1 MTGGRAEDNIQLHLL
16 HPGDRRS
23 GVHLLRSSLLVL
35 MNSEECESVFSK
47 YCVREGLLQL
57 RNTILQMGSIY
68 TQTHKQ
74 DRKAILGSEHFSLRM
89 ASIAS
94 SELSSSRTSVP
105 PSHVPHV
112 HLRENSN
119 SGTPVL
125 PEVFFIIENGF

>member
-1 MTGGRAEDNIQLHLL
+1 MRASFLNIVRVDED
-16 HPGDRRS
+16 
-23 GVHLLRSSLLVL
+23 
-35 MNSEECESVFSK
+35 
-47 YCVREGLLQL
+47 LLQL
-57 RNTILQMGSIY
+57 RNTILLNTGSIY

-105 PSHVPHV
+105 PMHCNGGPPSPVPHA

-119 SGTPVL
+119 GVL
-125 PEVFFIIENGF
+125 PVRRKIFFHGEWLLKSNC